1 MSNKYYN
8 QKVDDVLN
16 LFDSREHG
24 LKNQEVEKRILE
36 FGLNKLPETK
46 SNSFLKIFFHQF
58 QSSLIF
64 ILLLATLVVF
74 LLGENIEGIVI
85 LAVLLFNAL
94 IGTIQEGRSQKIFLA
109 LKKFSKTSASVIREG
124 QEYVISDEEVVPGDI
139 IMVREGE
146 KIPADARIIF
156 SNSLQVDE
164 AAFTGESNPKFKSSN
179 ILKKSEL
186 AISEQ
191 DNMIFKGTAVVSGYA
206 KALVVKTGAN
216 TFLGGIAKKIVKIEE
231 DLPIK
236 KDIKKLSR
244 FIILAVFLASILM
257 FGVSLNHGQP
267 VKEIFLT
274 VVAMAVSI
282 IPEGLPIVVTLVL
295 ATGVW
300 RMGRKNVLIKKMQ
313 AVEALGKIKVLALDK
328 TGTVTKNQLTVK
340 KIYAVGKDFIV
351 KGVGYEPRGEIKLK
365 GKIIEPLNHPELLLI
380 GKIGIL
386 CSDASLFFDNKSENW
401 KISGDPTEGATLVL
415 GEKLGFNKGDL
426 EQDLKKIDEQVFDYK
441 LKYHATLHQ
450 DEKINFMSVVGAPEE
465 ILKLSSKI
473 WGLKK
478 SSKLSSSE
486 KNKLQKIFLK
496 MSAKGLRVL
505 AVAKKDLKGIK
516 KISNQI
522 NNLEFVGFLGVED
535 SLKLEVNEAVD
546 EIKKAGIEPV
556 MITGDHRITA
566 QAIAKQA
573 GIFNRK
579 SLILEGRDIEDL
591 TEKQLA
597 KKLNRVNVFARVTP
611 LHKLKIINAYKL
623 SKKTVA
629 MTGDGVNDALSLT
642 SADVGVAMGKIGT
655 EVAKEASDIVILD
668 DNIGSIVAGV
678 EEGKNILKTIK
689 RVVLY
694 LFSTSF
700 GEFLTILIAVL
711 VGWPLP
717 ILATQIL
724 WLNLVTDGFL
734 DIALAMEPKR
744 KGLKLNRKMKE
755 NIIDKLMLFRIGLM
769 GTAMAIGTLF
779 LFGQYFKEDLNKA
792 WTISLTTLAVFQWFN
807 AWNCRSRVHSIFQM
821 NPFSNK
827 FLIGANLL
835 VIFLQLLIIY
845 NPFFQVIFKT
855 TALKIQDWFY
865 IILIASS
872 IILVEE
878 IRKLVIRK
886 FFQVK
891 F

>member
-1 MSNKYYN
+1 MKNKYYN
-8 QKVDDVLN
+8 QTIDEVLD
-16 LFDSREHG
+16 LFDSSEHG
-24 LKNQEVEKRILE
+24 LKKQEVEKRILE

-46 SNSFLKIFFHQF
+46 RDTLLKIFFRQF

-64 ILLLATLVVF
+64 ILLLATIIVF
-74 LLGENIEGIVI
+74 LLGENVEGFVI

-109 LKKFSKTSASVIREG
+109 LKKFSKTNASVIRDG
-124 QEYVISDEEVVPGDI
+124 REYIISDKEVVPGDI

-146 KIPADARIIF
+146 KIPADARVIF
-156 SNSLQVDE
+156 SNSLQVNE
-164 AAFTGESNPKFKSSN
+164 SAFTGESNPKFKN
-179 ILKKSEL
+179 NLVLKKTDLS
-186 AISEQ
+186 ISEQ
-191 DNMIFKGTAVVSGYA
+191 NNMIFKGTAVISGYA
-206 KALVVKTGAN
+206 KALVVKTGSN
-216 TFLGGIAKKIVKIEE
+216 TFLGGITEKIFKIEE

-236 KDIKKLSR
+236 KDIKRLSK
-244 FIILAVFLASILM
+244 FIIIAVFLASLLM
-257 FGVSLNHGQP
+257 FSVSLNQGQSL
-267 VKEIFLT
+267 KEIFLT

-300 RMGRKNVLIKKMQ
+300 RMGKKNVLVKKMQ
-313 AVEALGKIKVLALDK
+313 AVEALGKINVLALDK

-340 KIYAVGKDFIV
+340 KIYTIGKTFTV
-351 KGVGYEPRGEIKLK
+351 KGVGYEPKGEFKLK
-365 GKIIEPLNHPELLLI
+365 TKIIEPLNHPELLLI
-380 GKIGIL
+380 GKIGVL
-386 CSDASLFFDNKSENW
+386 CSDASLFFDNKSETW
-401 KISGDPTEGATLVL
+401 KISGDPTEASTLVM
-415 GEKLGFNKGDL
+415 GKKLGFDKNDL

-441 LKYHATLHQ
+441 LKYHAVLHK
-450 DEKINFMSVVGAPEE
+450 EESNNFMSVVGAPEE
-465 ILKLSSKI
+465 VLKMSSKI
-473 WGLKK
+473 WNLEK
-478 SSKLSSSE
+478 SSKLTTFQ

-505 AVAKKDLKGIK
+505 ALAKRELKQK
-516 KISNQI
+516 NKISDQL
-522 NNLEFVGFLGVED
+522 NNLEFVGFLGIED
-535 SLKLEVNEAVD
+535 SLKLEVNEAID

-556 MITGDHRITA
+556 MITGDHKITA

-579 SLILEGRDIEDL
+579 SFVLEGQDIENL

-597 KKLNRVNVFARVTP
+597 GKLKKVNVFARVTP
-611 LHKLKIINAYKL
+611 LHKLKIINAYKIAN
-623 SKKTVA
+623 KTVA

-642 SADVGVAMGKIGT
+642 SADVGVSMGKIGT

-668 DNIGSIVAGV
+668 DNIGSIVAGI

-700 GEFLTILIAVL
+700 GEFLTILIAIL
-711 VGWPLP
+711 IGWPLP

-744 KGLKLNRKMKE
+744 NGLKLNRKMKE

-769 GTAMAIGTLF
+769 GATMAIVTLV
-779 LFGQYFKEDLNKA
+779 LFGQYFKEDLTKA

-807 AWNCRSRVHSIFQM
+807 AWNCRSRVYSIFQM

-827 FLIGANLL
+827 FLIGATGL
-835 VIFLQLLIIY
+835 VVSLQILIIY
-845 NPFFQVIFKT
+845 NPFFQTIFKT
-855 TALKIQDWFY
+855 TALEIKDWL
-865 IILIASS
+865 LIVLATSS
-872 IILVEE
+872 IVLVEE
-878 IRKLVIRK
+878 IRKTIIRAK
-886 FFQVK
+886 FF
-891 F
+891 

>member
-1 MSNKYYN
+1 MNNKYYN
-8 QKVDDVLN
+8 QKVDEVLN

-24 LKNQEVEKRILE
+24 LKKQEVEKRILE

-46 SNSFLKIFFHQF
+46 SDSLLKIFFRQF

-94 IGTIQEGRSQKIFLA
+94 IGTIQEGKSQKIFLA
-109 LKKFSKTSASVIREG
+109 LKKFSKTSASVIRG
-124 QEYVISDEEVVPGDI
+124 AQEYVISDEEVVPGDI

-164 AAFTGESNPKFKSSN
+164 AAFTGESNPKFKNSKT
-179 ILKKSEL
+179 IKKTEL
-186 AISEQ
+186 SISEQ
-191 DNMIFKGTAVVSGYA
+191 DNMVFKGTAVVSGYA

-216 TFLGGIAKKIVKIEE
+216 TFLGGIAKKIIKIEE

-236 KDIKKLSR
+236 KDIKKLSK
-244 FIILAVFLASILM
+244 FIIVVVFLASLLM
-257 FGVSLNHGQP
+257 FAVSLNQGQP
-267 VKEIFLT
+267 IKEIFLT

-300 RMGRKNVLIKKMQ
+300 RMGKKNVLIKKMQ

-340 KIYAVGKDFIV
+340 KIYTTGKTFTV
-351 KGVGYEPRGEIKLK
+351 KGIGYEPKGEIRLK
-365 GKIIEPLNHPELLLI
+365 SKIIEPLNHPELLLI

-386 CSDASLFFDNKSENW
+386 CSDASLFFDNKAKNW
-401 KISGDPTEGATLVL
+401 KISGDPTEAATLVL

-426 EQDLKKIDEQVFDYK
+426 EQDLQKIDEQVFDYK
-441 LKYHATLHQ
+441 LKYHATLHK
-450 DEKINFMSVVGAPEE
+450 DEKVNFMSVVGAPEE
-465 ILKLSSKI
+465 ILKLSSRI
-473 WGLKK
+473 WNLKK
-478 SSKLSSSE
+478 SSKLTTFQ

-505 AVAKKDLKGIK
+505 ALAKRELKQK
-516 KISNQI
+516 NKISDQI
-522 NNLEFVGFLGVED
+522 NNLEFVGFLGIED
-535 SLKLEVNEAVD
+535 SLKLEVNEAID

-556 MITGDHRITA
+556 MITGDHKITA

-579 SLILEGRDIEDL
+579 SFVLEGQDVENL

-597 KKLNRVNVFARVTP
+597 RKLKKVHVFARVTP
-611 LHKLKIINAYKL
+611 LHKLKIINAYKIAN
-623 SKKTVA
+623 KTVA

-668 DNIGSIVAGV
+668 DNIGSIVAGI

-711 VGWPLP
+711 IGWPLP

-769 GTAMAIGTLF
+769 GTVMAIGTLF
-779 LFGQYFKEDLNKA
+779 LFGQYFKEDLTKA

-807 AWNCRSRVHSIFQM
+807 AWNCRSRVHSIFKM

-827 FLIGANLL
+827 FLIGATGL
-835 VIFLQLLIIY
+835 VISLQILIIY
-845 NPFFQVIFKT
+845 NPFFQTIFKT
-855 TALKIQDWFY
+855 TALEIKDWFL
-865 IILIASS
+865 IISGALFVVLI
-872 IILVEE
+872 EE
-878 IRKLVIRK
+878 IRKFIIRIK
-886 FFQVK
+886 FLNK
-891 F
+891 

>member
-1 MSNKYYN
+1 
-8 QKVDDVLN
+8 
-16 LFDSREHG
+16 
-24 LKNQEVEKRILE
+24 
-36 FGLNKLPETK
+36 
-46 SNSFLKIFFHQF
+46 
-58 QSSLIF
+58 
-64 ILLLATLVVF
+64 
-74 LLGENIEGIVI
+74 
-85 LAVLLFNAL
+85 
-94 IGTIQEGRSQKIFLA
+94 
-109 LKKFSKTSASVIREG
+109 
-124 QEYVISDEEVVPGDI
+124 
-139 IMVREGE
+139 
-146 KIPADARIIF
+146 
-156 SNSLQVDE
+156 
-164 AAFTGESNPKFKSSN
+164 
-179 ILKKSEL
+179 
-186 AISEQ
+186 
-191 DNMIFKGTAVVSGYA
+191 
-206 KALVVKTGAN
+206 
-216 TFLGGIAKKIVKIEE
+216 
-231 DLPIK
+231 
-236 KDIKKLSR
+236 
-244 FIILAVFLASILM
+244 
-257 FGVSLNHGQP
+257 
-267 VKEIFLT
+267 
-274 VVAMAVSI
+274 
-282 IPEGLPIVVTLVL
+282 
-295 ATGVW
+295 
-300 RMGRKNVLIKKMQ
+300 
-313 AVEALGKIKVLALDK
+313 
-328 TGTVTKNQLTVK
+328 
-340 KIYAVGKDFIV
+340 
-351 KGVGYEPRGEIKLK
+351 
-365 GKIIEPLNHPELLLI
+365 
-380 GKIGIL
+380 
-386 CSDASLFFDNKSENW
+386 
-401 KISGDPTEGATLVL
+401 
-415 GEKLGFNKGDL
+415 
-426 EQDLKKIDEQVFDYK
+426 
-441 LKYHATLHQ
+441 
-450 DEKINFMSVVGAPEE
+450 
-465 ILKLSSKI
+465 
-473 WGLKK
+473 
-478 SSKLSSSE
+478 
-486 KNKLQKIFLK
+486 
-496 MSAKGLRVL
+496 
-505 AVAKKDLKGIK
+505 
-516 KISNQI
+516 
-522 NNLEFVGFLGVED
+522 LGVED

>member
-1 MSNKYYN
+1 MNDKYYN
-8 QKVDDVLN
+8 QKIDEVLD

-24 LKNQEVEKRILE
+24 LKKEEIEKRISE

-46 SNSFLKIFFHQF
+46 RDTLLKIFFRQF

-109 LKKFSKTSASVIREG
+109 LKKFSKTNASVIRDG

-139 IMVREGE
+139 IMIREGE

-164 AAFTGESNPKFKSSN
+164 SAFTGESNPKFKKN
-179 ILKKSEL
+179 TLLKKNEL
-186 AISEQ
+186 SISEQ
-191 DNMIFKGTAVVSGYA
+191 DNMIFKGTVVISGHA
-206 KALVVKTGAN
+206 KALVTKTGSN
-216 TFLGGIAKKIVKIEE
+216 TFLGGIAKKIIKIEE

-236 KDIKKLSR
+236 KDIKKLSK
-244 FIILAVFLASILM
+244 FIIITVSLASFLM
-257 FGVSLNHGQP
+257 FGISLSYGQP
-267 VKEIFLT
+267 LKEVFLT

-300 RMGRKNVLIKKMQ
+300 RMGKKNVLIKKMQ

-340 KIYAVGKDFIV
+340 KIYTADKTFTV
-351 KGVGYEPRGEIKLK
+351 KGIGYEPKGEIKLK
-365 GKIIEPLNHPELLLI
+365 SKIIEPLNHPELLLI
-380 GKIGIL
+380 GKIGVL
-386 CSDASLFFDNKSENW
+386 CSDASLFFDNKSEAW
-401 KISGDPTEGATLVL
+401 KISGDPTEAATLVL
-415 GEKLGFNKGDL
+415 GEKLGFNKSDL

-441 LKYHATLHQ
+441 LKYHAVLHK
-450 DEKINFMSVVGAPEE
+450 EENSNLMSVVGAPEE
-465 ILKLSSKI
+465 ILKISSKI

-478 SSKLSSSE
+478 TSKLSSFQ

-505 AVAKKDLKGIK
+505 AVAKKDLKKAG
-516 KISNQI
+516 KISDQI
-522 NNLEFVGFLGVED
+522 NNLEFVGFLGIED
-535 SLKLEVNEAVD
+535 SLKPEVNEAID

-556 MITGDHRITA
+556 MITGDHKITA

-573 GIFNRK
+573 GIFDRK
-579 SLILEGRDIEDL
+579 SFVLEGRDIENL

-597 KKLNRVNVFARVTP
+597 KKLTKVHVFARVTP
-611 LHKLKIINAYKL
+611 LHKLKIINAYKIAN
-623 SKKTVA
+623 KTVA

-668 DNIGSIVAGV
+668 DNIGSIVAGI

-700 GEFLTILIAVL
+700 GEFLTILIAIL
-711 VGWPLP
+711 IGWPLP

-744 KGLKLNRKMKE
+744 EGLKLNREREE

-769 GTAMAIGTLF
+769 GAIMAIGTLF
-779 LFGQYFKEDLNKA
+779 LFGQYFEKDLTKA

-827 FLIGANLL
+827 FLIGATGL
-835 VIFLQLLIIY
+835 VVSLQILIIY
-845 NPFFQVIFKT
+845 NSFFQTIFKT

-865 IILIASS
+865 IISIAFLIV
-872 IILVEE
+872 LVEE
-878 IRKLVIRK
+878 FRKLIIRFK
-886 FFQVK
+886 FLK
-891 F
+891 K